1 MLPLPI
7 LFMIAVCIALVV
19 NYKDVDMQKSLV
31 AHHAGS
37 ALNVVG
43 IILPQGF
50 LLILFRTGMVDAMSK
65 ELVAIIPQ
73 SMGPFLS
80 TNYCRD

>member
-1 MLPLPI
+1 
-7 LFMIAVCIALVV
+7 MIALSIALVV

-43 IILPQGF
+43 IIFAAGIF
-50 LLILFRTGMVDAMSK
+50 TGILTGTGIVDAML
-65 ELVAIIPQ
+65 ELVAIIPE
-73 SMGPFLS
+73 SMGPFLAPLQQLS
-80 TNYCRD
+80 VCR